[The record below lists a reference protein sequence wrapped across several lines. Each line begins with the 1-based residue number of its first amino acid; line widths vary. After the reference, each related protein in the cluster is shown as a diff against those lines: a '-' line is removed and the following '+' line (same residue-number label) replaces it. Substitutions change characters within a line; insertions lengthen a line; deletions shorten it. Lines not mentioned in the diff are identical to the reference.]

1 MGKQIVQKSKQVK
14 VRGVADI
21 VFCFDCTGSM
31 SEIIKSVK
39 DNVNKFVSN
48 LDACDTELDWRARAM
63 GYRDFEEDEEY
74 LINDKPFVETVTAL
88 QDQIASIDA
97 PEGTG
102 GDEPES
108 TLDAIWYAAMKTEWR
123 TGCHKIVVVFTDDT
137 AKPVNEKTLAD
148 IPGSAGDLDV
158 LSQELDVQ
166 HIKLFL
172 WGKKDPIYDAL
183 TKIPRADIT
192 QLENPEEEYKTMDF
206 SKIMSMIGK
215 TISELVSSGDV
226 ME

>member
-1 MGKQIVQKSKQVK
+1 MGKQIVQQTKQVK
-14 VRGVADI
+14 SKGVADI

-39 DNVNKFVSN
+39 DNVNTFVNN
-48 LDACDTELDWRARAM
+48 LAAIAELDWRARAM
-63 GYRDFEEDEEY
+63 GYRDFEVDKEY
-74 LINDKPFVETVTAL
+74 LINDKPFVDTVADL
-88 QDQIASIDA
+88 QVQIASIDA

-102 GDEPES
+102 GDDPES
-108 TLDAIWYAAMKTEWR
+108 TLDAIWYAAKTTDWR
-123 TGCHKIVVVFTDDT
+123 NNCHKIVIVFTDE
-137 AKPVNEKTLAD
+137 ASKPVSEKTLAE
-148 IPGSAGDLDV
+148 IPGSDGDLDL

-192 QLENPEEEYKTMDF
+192 QLDDPENDYKTMDF
-206 SKIMSMIGK
+206 TKVMSMIGK
-215 TISELVSSGDV
+215 TISELASSGKI